1 MRIVENDVTN
11 AGVFDA
17 SHARDRLSWVSKARS
32 VAATKLERER
42 AGEKS
47 GFYLVLPHQIE
58 KPGP

>member
-1 MRIVENDVTN
+1 MSIIENDVVK
-11 AGVFDA
+11 AGIFDA
-17 SHARDRLSWVSKARS
+17 SHARDRLCWVSKARS
-32 VAATKLERER
+32 ATATKLERER